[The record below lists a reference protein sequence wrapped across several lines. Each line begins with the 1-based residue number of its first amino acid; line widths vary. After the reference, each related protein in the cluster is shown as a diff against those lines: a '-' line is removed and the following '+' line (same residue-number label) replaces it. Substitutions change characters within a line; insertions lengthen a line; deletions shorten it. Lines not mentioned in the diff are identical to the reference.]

1 MEDNLAL
8 VSDVVYVRNIHCA
21 SCVRA
26 ISSILYS
33 LSPPPSKVETSVTDK
48 TVRVTHS
55 EGVTREAIRSALKHG
70 GFEPV
75 SSAEHAG
82 ATDMSL
88 ASAAFSSKPFPF
100 NLAPNWYRR
109 RHHRK
114 YCDACHSDH
123 EPLFRREKKGTD
135 SVPMTTVA
143 SEQPEPSTE
152 FLALYSVGGMTCASC
167 SNAITAAVKDI
178 PGVLDISVD
187 VLGNSA
193 RAVVARQNLADEV
206 KDAIDDIGYEC
217 ELVEILPVGRP
228 SSEQQ
233 TWKVTASI
241 GGMTCASCV
250 SALSEAFK
258 QLDFVLET
266 NITLLT
272 NSGTF
277 IVNDPNKL
285 DVIRDTIEDIGYEC
299 GDISV
304 VEDRSSVLKKRSRTV
319 MIRVDGMFCE
329 QCPRRINEALQEYG
343 ESVEIHSGP
352 VTIDNNVIRLSYI
365 PSIPSVTL
373 RGIIKDLSSLSS
385 QFTFTIIHPPT
396 LEERAQQIA
405 LSERR
410 RIAFRMVLSIVV
422 AIPTFIIG
430 IVMMMLL
437 PKSSYLNQY
446 VMEPMWAGR
455 VGRGIWAV
463 FFMSTVVY
471 FFAADIFHVKAIK
484 EIRSLWRPG
493 VPFSRRLFRFGSM
506 NLLMSLG
513 TTVAYFASI
522 ALLALE
528 AASKPAMPI
537 STEDLSSSSE
547 SMDSMP
553 MAADNSSTVTDSMDS
568 EGYSTTYFDSVVFL
582 TMFLLVGRLLEAYSK
597 SKTASAIS
605 LLTNLRP
612 RTALLVDSVT
622 DKTEEVGIDFIEAGD
637 TIRVLSGMSPPADG
651 VVMSGTADFNEAALT
666 GESLPVEKHPGDK
679 LFAGTSHSGGGA
691 ITMMVESA
699 EGDSMLDQ
707 ITNVV
712 RQGQMKRAPIERV
725 ADLLTGYFVPTVT
738 LIAILTFVIWLGLG
752 EGGALPDSYL
762 DIDIGG
768 WPVWSLEFA
777 ISVFVVAC
785 PCGIGLAAPTA
796 LFVGT
801 GIAAKYGIL
810 PRGGGE
816 AFQEGAQV
824 DVVVF
829 DKTGTLTEGGAPKI
843 TDTMYLLEECKPV
856 AIQIARDLELNSTH
870 PLAKAILDYAE
881 RENGLTDSSD
891 ESVSTNTLESEVE
904 KVELDGL
911 TVEADVSL
919 RQKPTLPRVKTA
931 NYRVHL
937 GPVKVDDITEIAGRG
952 LKGRV
957 GSSSASSVTGTR
969 DDDIVEAIIGNE
981 KWMAENGA
989 LLTDDE
995 SESMRSW
1002 KEQGKSVILLAVRRS
1017 TDEEKKFTVI
1027 ALFAAADPLRPEA
1040 KYVIEQ
1046 LHKRNIQTWM
1056 ISGDNEVTA
1065 KAVARQVG
1073 IDADHVIAGVLPQEK
1088 AEKVSWL
1095 QKTASVGRR
1104 NGLLSGRYKKER
1116 SVVAMVGDGINDA
1129 PPLSTADV
1137 GIAIG
1142 SGSDIALS
1150 SAKFV
1155 LMSSQLTQ
1163 ILTLLDISR
1172 LVFRRVKFNFFWA
1185 GVYNLIGVP
1194 IAAGVIYPA
1203 NHARL
1208 APAWASLAMAL
1219 SSVSVVCSSLALK
1232 LYRPKKYKF

>member
-1 MEDNLAL
+1 MEDNLVL
-8 VSDVVYVRNIHCA
+8 VSDVVHVRNIHCA
-21 SCVRA
+21 SCVKA
-26 ISSILYS
+26 ISSILNS
-33 LSPPPSKVETSVTDK
+33 LSPPPVKVESSIANK
-48 TVRVTHS
+48 TVCVTHS
-55 EGVTREAIRSALKHG
+55 DVVTRTAIQSALRHG

-75 SSAEHAG
+75 SSAEDAKH
-82 ATDMSL
+82 TDISL
-88 ASAAFSSKPFPF
+88 VNAAFSSKPFPF
-100 NLAPNWYRR
+100 NLASNWYRR

-123 EPLFRREKKGTD
+123 EPLFRRQKKNTD
-135 SVPMTTVA
+135 SVAMTSVS
-143 SEQPEPSTE
+143 SEEEQATE
-152 FLALYSVGGMTCASC
+152 YRALFSVGGMSCASC
-167 SNAITAAVKDI
+167 SNAITAAVKEI

-187 VLGNSA
+187 LLGNSA
-193 RAVVARQNLADEV
+193 SAVLVRQNLADEV
-206 KDAIDDIGYEC
+206 RQAIDDIGYDC
-217 ELVEILPVGRP
+217 EVVEVLPVGRP
-228 SSEQQ
+228 SSDQQ
-233 TWKVTASI
+233 TWKITAMI
-241 GGMTCASCV
+241 GGMTCAACV
-250 SALSEAFK
+250 SALNEAFK
-258 QLDFVLET
+258 QLDFVLEA

-277 IVNDPNKL
+277 IVNDPSKL
-285 DVIRDTIEDIGYEC
+285 DMIRDTIEDIGYEC
-299 GDISV
+299 SDIAI
-304 VEDRSSVLKKRSRTV
+304 VEDRSSVLTKRSRTV
-319 MIRVDGMFCE
+319 MIRADGMFCD
-329 QCPRRINEALQEYG
+329 QCPRRINKVLQEYG
-343 ESVEIHSGP
+343 KSVEIHSGE
-352 VTIDNNVIRLSYI
+352 VTLDNNIIRLSYV

-373 RGIIKDLSSLSS
+373 RRIIEDLSRLSS

-405 LSERR
+405 LRERR
-410 RIAFRMVLSIVV
+410 RLVFRMVLSIAV

-430 IVMMMLL
+430 IVMMMIL
-437 PKSSYLNQY
+437 PNSNYYHQY

-455 VGRGIWAV
+455 VGRGIWAL
-463 FFMSTVVY
+463 FFLSTVVY
-471 FFAADIFHVKAIK
+471 FFAADIFHVKAIN
-484 EIRSLWRPG
+484 EIRSLWKPG
-493 VPFSRRLFRFGSM
+493 VPFTRRLLRFGSM

-513 TTVAYFASI
+513 TSIAYFASI

-528 AASKPAMPI
+528 AASKPESSSKSMSP
-537 STEDLSSSSE
+537 SESSSSSA
-547 SMDSMP
+547 SMG
-553 MAADNSSTVTDSMDS
+553 S

-612 RTALLVDSVT
+612 RTALLVEPAT
-622 DKTEEVGIDFIEAGD
+622 DKTEEIGIDFLETGD
-637 TIRVLSGMSPPADG
+637 TVRVLSGMSPPADG
-651 VVMSGTADFNEAALT
+651 VVISGIAEFNEAALT
-666 GESLPVEKHPGDK
+666 GESLPVDKHPGDK
-679 LFAGTSHSGGGA
+679 LFAGTSHSGGAA
-691 ITMMVESA
+691 ISMRVESQ

-707 ITNVV
+707 ITNIV
-712 RQGQMKRAPIERV
+712 RQGQMKRAPIERI
-725 ADLLTGYFVPTVT
+725 ADVWTGYFVPAVT
-738 LIAILTFVIWLGLG
+738 LIATITFVLWLGLG
-752 EGGALPDSYL
+752 EGGALPEHYL

-796 LFVGT
+796 MFVGT

-881 RENGLTDSSD
+881 QENDVNDSS
-891 ESVSTNTLESEVE
+891 EPSSGNTSESETE
-904 KVELDGL
+904 KVELDEKM
-911 TVEADVSL
+911 VEGNINL
-919 RQKPTLPRVKTA
+919 RRQSTLAGAKSKEKL
-931 NYRVHL
+931 NYRVRL
-937 GPVKVDDITEIAGRG
+937 GPVKVADITEIAGRG

-957 GSSSASSVTGTR
+957 VNSSAMTVTETR
-969 DDDIVEAIIGNE
+969 DDDILEAIIGNE

-989 LLTDDE
+989 LLTEDE
-995 SESMRSW
+995 SEAMRSW
-1002 KEQGKSVILLAVRRS
+1002 KEEGKSVILLAVRRS
-1017 TDEEKKFTVI
+1017 TDAEKFTVL
-1027 ALFAAADPLRPEA
+1027 ALFAASDPLRPEA

-1056 ISGDNEVTA
+1056 ISGDNEITA

-1073 IDADHVIAGVLPQEK
+1073 IDAGHVIAGVLPQEK
-1088 AEKVSWL
+1088 ADKISWL
-1095 QKTASVGRR
+1095 QKTASVGLNSR
-1104 NGLLSGRYKKER
+1104 GLLSGRYKKER
-1116 SVVAMVGDGINDA
+1116 SIVAMVGDGINDA
-1129 PPLSTADV
+1129 PPLTAADV

-1142 SGSDIALS
+1142 SGSEIALS

-1163 ILTLLDISR
+1163 ILTLLDISS

-1185 GVYNLIGVP
+1185 GIYNMIGVP

-1232 LYRPKKYKF
+1232 LYRPRKYKF